1 MATGGN
7 VIGLKGT
14 SGHGNVLTGTR
25 HMVAAGHYAAAHA
38 GFLVL
43 EAGGNAVDAGVAA
56 GIALGV
62 TQCDLVNVAGV
73 APIMIRLAK
82 TGEVVTIDGLGVWP
96 MKASSQ
102 YFRDHHKGA
111 IPPGPHARGR
121 AGRHRRAGSRPSSA
135 TAR

>member
-1 MATGGN
+1 
-7 VIGLKGT
+7 
-14 SGHGNVLTGTR
+14 
-25 HMVAAGHYAAAHA
+25 MVSAGHYAAAHA

-82 TGEVVTIDGLGVWP
+82 TGEVITIDGLGVWP
-96 MKASSQ
+96 MKASSE
-102 YFRDHHKGA
+102 YFRK
-111 IPPGPHARGR
+111 
-121 AGRHRRAGSRPSSA
+121 
-135 TAR
+135 